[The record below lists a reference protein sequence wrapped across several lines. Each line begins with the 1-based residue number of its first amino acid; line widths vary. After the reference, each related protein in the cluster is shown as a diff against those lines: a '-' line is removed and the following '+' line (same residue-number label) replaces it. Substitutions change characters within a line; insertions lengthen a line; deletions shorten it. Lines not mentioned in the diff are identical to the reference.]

1 MPPTLYRFA
10 ECLRGLLACADP
22 AALEDLWEAEGV
34 EDLGWAALERA
45 GVSTDP
51 ALVPVLDEADGLLLR
66 LLDRL
71 PGLARRQA
79 AGHLATFRIPALERL
94 QHATAAALVAHRLGP
109 AGLATMVADAGAPLP
124 RRYHAFLTLARLH
137 ATTTW
142 PLFHK
147 YLIPGAHHAFVGV
160 AAEAARFYPDR
171 RPAPGLVVL
180 FEAVRND
187 LHLRAF
193 LSPRILESLYVLC
206 DRRTL
211 GLYADLLVTGHTSPD
226 PERCEVTHALVM
238 VRRFTGG
245 VAPSAKF
252 ADPDEP
258 GVRDWLDR
266 AERRF
271 DRSSAELHP
280 AVVLGGG

>member
-1 MPPTLYRFA
+1 MPPSLYRFA
-10 ECLRGLLACADP
+10 ESLRRLLACADP
-22 AALEDLWEAEGV
+22 TALEDAWDAEGV

-45 GVSTDP
+45 GVSTNP
-51 ALVPVLDEADGLLLR
+51 ALEPVLDETDGLLLR
-66 LLDRL
+66 LLDRV

-79 AGHLATFRIPALERL
+79 AGHLATFRLPALERL
-94 QHATAAALVAHRLGP
+94 QHGTAAALVAHRFGP
-109 AGLATMVADAGAPLP
+109 AGLATIVADSGAPLP

-137 ATTTW
+137 AATTW
-142 PLFHK
+142 PLFHR

-171 RPAPGLVVL
+171 RPAPGLVGL
-180 FEAVRND
+180 FGAVRND

-193 LSPRILESLYVLC
+193 LGPRILESLYVLA

-211 GLYADLLVTGHTSPD
+211 GFYADLLVTGHTAPD
-226 PERCEVTHALVM
+226 PEGCEVTHALVM

-252 ADPDEP
+252 RSEDGPE
-258 GVRDWLDR
+258 VQHRLDL
-266 AERRF
+266 AERCFEGAR
-271 DRSSAELHP
+271 DRLRP
-280 AVVLGGG
+280 AVVLGG